1 MNSGDVMRHKT
12 PVNRVLQTRGWVIGG
27 AAVLL
32 LLSAGGLAL
41 LAQHAREQTNVVTVL
56 LALHLASW
64 SYVLGVVG
72 LVLVPVLELIGRFR
86 PAVKPGSMSRTSPV
100 EPRRRDFEQPEME
113 ETLSLQKAMAPAT
126 LIQLSRQSDDLSKAT
141 SSTKVA

>member
-1 MNSGDVMRHKT
+1 MKRKT
-12 PVNRVLQTRGWVIGG
+12 WANRVLETRRWVIGS

-32 LLSAGGLAL
+32 LLSAGGLTL

-64 SYVLGVVG
+64 SYVLGIAG
-72 LVLVPVLELIGRFR
+72 LALVPVLELIGWYRAKR
-86 PAVKPGSMSRTSPV
+86 AAMSRYSPV
-100 EPRRRDFEQPEME
+100 GPGRRNFEKPEME
-113 ETLSLQKAMAPAT
+113 GTQFPQQGVASVVLSRS
-126 LIQLSRQSDDLSKAT
+126 SRQSDDRNKVT